1 MKLSFR
7 FCARIEEPGKKV
19 ALVWL
24 SSVVLKIR
32 IAAPLA
38 GAAVNW
44 MVVALAKVNA
54 VVLVP
59 LTLTLMS
66 VVARYGKVKE

>member
-1 MKLSFR
+1 
-7 FCARIEEPGKKV
+7 
-19 ALVWL
+19 
-24 SSVVLKIR
+24 
-32 IAAPLA
+32 
-38 GAAVNW
+38 
-44 MVVALAKVNA
+44 MVVALARVYA